1 MKVAF
6 PCGFCNR
13 ECTDFNHWIQHYSG
27 NHGRAYKMCND
38 KLEALR

>member
-1 MKVAF
+1 MEVAF
-6 PCGFCNR
+6 PCGFCNG
-13 ECTDFNHWIQHYSG
+13 ECTDFLHWIEHYSG